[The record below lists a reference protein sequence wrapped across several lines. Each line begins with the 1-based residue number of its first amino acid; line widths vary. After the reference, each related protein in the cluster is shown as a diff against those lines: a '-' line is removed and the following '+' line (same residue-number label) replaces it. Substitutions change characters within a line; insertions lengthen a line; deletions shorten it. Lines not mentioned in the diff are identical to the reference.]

1 MGKVTTRD
9 GTEILDTDRE
19 EGRPVVAAM
28 FGPDGQRVLALI
40 IRIPSLTA
48 DQVDQVTSAW
58 KRGDPIG
65 RAYAW
70 AQLNRAATEEE
81 RHRILT
87 AAALA
92 RREALET
99 ARLLDPGGL
108 GVLGRRLRRRR
119 GGGGRRRLGPAYDTL
134 VAPFAEVM
142 PALHRP
148 GTRQRHG
155 ACRSPPSRPGRSRVS
170 IPEIFGRARNT
181 CRTKHVSVPRKRLR
195 RSLAADPGA

>member
-9 GTEILDTDRE
+9 GTEIFDKDRG

-40 IRIPSLTA
+40 IRLPSLTA

-58 KRGDPIG
+58 KRGDPRG
-65 RAYAW
+65 RAHAW
-70 AQLNRAATEEE
+70 AQLNRAATDEE
-81 RHRILT
+81 RHWILT

-99 ARLLDPGGL
+99 ARRLDRADWAFWAAACDAAAAAAAGA
-108 GVLGRRLRRRR
+108 
-119 GGGGRRRLGPAYDTL
+119 RLGPAYDTL

-142 PALHRP
+142 PALRIAPAP
-148 GTRQRHG
+148 GSATAPAEARQ
-155 ACRSPPSRPGRSRVS
+155 
-170 IPEIFGRARNT
+170 
-181 CRTKHVSVPRKRLR
+181 
-195 RSLAADPGA
+195 AAPAA